1 MGAPKGNQYG
11 AKGREVSRALWRALA
26 ANKYERLH
34 QGAEKVADAFAAG
47 EPWAVH
53 FVADR
58 LEGKAMPMMPETDGR
73 AFSITWSFGAEPQTL
88 DHVPRETT
96 LQPLDI
102 PQVSSAQPGDDGP
115 AG

>member
-1 MGAPKGNQYG
+1 MAAPKGNQYG

-34 QGAEKVADAFAAG
+34 QGAERVADAFSAG

-58 LEGKAMPMMPETDGR
+58 LEGKAMPMLPETDGR
-73 AFSITWSFGAEPQTL
+73 AFQVTWSFGAERTL
-88 DHVPRETT
+88 EH
-96 LQPLDI
+96 QPSQALDI